1 MNAPDGTPSS
11 STSGSPS
18 GGNSLSRRDADAVFH
33 PYSDAVANAHDG
45 SLVITRGNGVNVWDE
60 DGKDYIEGMSGLW
73 CVSLGF
79 GEYRLADAAAAQ
91 MRVLPFYHG
100 FNQKSHPP
108 QIELAERL
116 LALAPVAMEKV
127 FFCNSGSEATDSAVK
142 MIWYLNNALGRPEK
156 KKIISR
162 FKAYHGVTVA
172 AASIT
177 GVPTNHTAFDLPLN
191 GFLHTDMPHF
201 YRFGEDGETEEDF
214 ATRCAD
220 NLDRMIVEEGPETV
234 AAFFAEPVMG
244 AGGVIVPPA
253 TYFEKIQVVL
263 KKHDVLF
270 VADEVICGFGRTGE
284 MWGCQTYGLEPD
296 ILTCAKALTS
306 GYIPIA
312 AIMINKRVFDAIA
325 PQTEEIGTFG
335 HGFTYSGHPVPAAV
349 AIETLKIYEKMDL
362 VARVKQASTPF
373 LNRLHS
379 FGAHPLVGETMGVGL
394 VGAIEMVADKETRA
408 PLDLPGK
415 AGAYLVARAQE
426 HGLIV
431 RALGDRI
438 AFSPPLIISD
448 AEITQMFDRFAAALD
463 ETADWLST
471 QILATQNQA

>member
-1 MNAPDGTPSS
+1 MNAPNGTPSH
-11 STSGSPS
+11 GKNPR
-18 GGNSLSRRDADAVFH
+18 GANSFSRRDTETVFH
-33 PYSDAVANAHDG
+33 PYSDAVANARDG
-45 SLVITRGNGVNVWDE
+45 SLVITRGKGANVWDE
-60 DGKDYIEGMSGLW
+60 DGNEYIEGMSGLW
-73 CVSLGF
+73 CASLGF
-79 GEYRLADAAAAQ
+79 GEDRLADAAAAQ
-91 MRVLPFYHG
+91 MRILPFYHG
-100 FNQKSHPP
+100 FNQNSHPP

-116 LALAPVAMEKV
+116 LALAPVPMEKV
-127 FFCNSGSEATDSAVK
+127 FFCNSGSEAADSAVK
-142 MIWYLNNALGRPEK
+142 MVWYLNNALGRPNK

-162 FKAYHGVTVA
+162 FKAYHGVTIA

-177 GVPTNHTAFDLPLN
+177 GVPTNHTAFDLPLD

-201 YRFGEDGETEEDF
+201 YRYGEDGETEEEF

-220 NLDRMIVEEGPETV
+220 SLDRMIIKEGPDTV

-253 TYFEKIQVVL
+253 TYFEKIQAVL

-284 MWGCQTYGLEPD
+284 MWGSQTYGLEPD

-349 AIETLKIYEKMDL
+349 ALETLKIYEEMDL
-362 VARVKQASTPF
+362 VTRVKQASLPF
-373 LNRLHS
+373 LKRLHS
-379 FGAHPLVGETMGVGL
+379 FADHPLVGETMGVGL
-394 VGAIEMVADKETRA
+394 VGAIELVADKETRA
-408 PLDLPGK
+408 LLDPPGK
-415 AGAYLVARAQE
+415 TGPDLVARAQE

-448 AEITQMFDRFAAALD
+448 AEIDRMFDRFAAALD
-463 ETADWLST
+463 ETG
-471 QILATQNQA
+471 

>member
-1 MNAPDGTPSS
+1 MSVPDGTPSGS
-11 STSGSPS
+11 DSRVDSGSR
-18 GGNSLSRRDADAVFH
+18 GVNSFSRRDAESVFH
-33 PYSDAVANAHDG
+33 PYSDAVANERDG
-45 SLVITRGNGVNVWDE
+45 SLVITRGKGVNVWDE

-73 CVSLGF
+73 CASLGF
-79 GEYRLADAAAAQ
+79 GEHRLADAAAAQ
-91 MRVLPFYHG
+91 MRELPFYHG

-116 LALAPVAMEKV
+116 RALAPVPMEKV
-127 FFCNSGSEATDSAVK
+127 FFCNSGSEAADSTVK

-177 GVPTNHTAFDLPLN
+177 GVPANHTAFDLPLN

-201 YRFGEDGETEEDF
+201 YRYGEDGETEEEF

-220 NLDRMIVEEGPETV
+220 NLERMILDEGPDTV

-244 AGGVIVPPA
+244 AGGVIVPPK
-253 TYFEKIQVVL
+253 TYFAKIQTVL
-263 KKHDVLF
+263 KKYDVLF

-284 MWGCQTYGLEPD
+284 MWGSLTYGLEPD
-296 ILTCAKALTS
+296 ILICAKALTS
-306 GYIPIA
+306 AYLPIA
-312 AIMINKRVFDAIA
+312 AVMINRRVFEAIA

-349 AIETLKIYEKMDL
+349 AIETLKIYEEMDL
-362 VARVKQASTPF
+362 VTRVKQRSAPF
-373 LNRLHS
+373 LKRLHG
-379 FGAHPLVGETMGVGL
+379 FADHPLIGETMGVGL
-394 VGAIEMVADKETRA
+394 IGAVEMVADKKTRA
-408 PLDLPGK
+408 ALDPPGK
-415 AGAYLVARAQE
+415 TGPYLVTRAQE

-431 RALGDRI
+431 RALGDRV
-438 AFSPPLIISD
+438 AFSPPLIISE
-448 AEITQMFDRFAAALD
+448 AEIGQMFDRFAAALD
-463 ETADWLST
+463 ETADWVT
-471 QILATQNQA
+471 RRT

>member
-1 MNAPDGTPSS
+1 MNAPDGTE
-11 STSGSPS
+11 SGKAHR
-18 GGNSLSRRDADAVFH
+18 GVNSLSRRDADSVFH
-33 PYSDAVANAHDG
+33 PYSDAVANARDG
-45 SLVITRGNGVNVWDE
+45 SLVITRGKGVNVWDE

-73 CVSLGF
+73 CTSLGF
-79 GEYRLADAAAAQ
+79 GEHRLADAAAAQ
-91 MRVLPFYHG
+91 MRELPFYHG

-116 LALAPVAMEKV
+116 LALAPVPMEKV
-127 FFCNSGSEATDSAVK
+127 FFCNSGSEAADSAVK
-142 MIWYLNNALGRPEK
+142 MIWYMNNALGRPEK

-162 FKAYHGVTVA
+162 FKAYHGVTIA

-177 GVPTNHTAFDLPLN
+177 GVPTNHTAFDLPLD

-201 YRFGEDGETEEDF
+201 YRYGEDGETEEDF

-220 NLDRMIVEEGPETV
+220 NLDRMIRDEGPDTV

-253 TYFEKIQVVL
+253 TYFEKIEAVL
-263 KKHDVLF
+263 RKHDVLF

-284 MWGCQTYGLEPD
+284 MWGSQAFGLAPD
-296 ILTCAKALTS
+296 IMTCAKALTS
-306 GYIPIA
+306 AYLPLA
-312 AIMINKRVFDAIA
+312 AVLINKRVFDAIA

-349 AIETLKIYEKMDL
+349 AIETLKIYAEIDV
-362 VARVKQASTPF
+362 VARVKQRSIPF
-373 LNRLHS
+373 LERLHG
-379 FGAHPLVGETMGVGL
+379 FADHPLIGETMGVGL
-394 VGAIEMVADKETRA
+394 IGAVEMVADKESRA
-408 PLDLPGK
+408 PLDPPGK
-415 AGAYLVARAQE
+415 AGPYLVARAQE

-438 AFSPPLIISD
+438 AFSPPLIISE
-448 AEITQMFDRFAAALD
+448 AEIGQMFDRFAAALD
-463 ETADWLST
+463 ETAHWLTS
-471 QILATQNQA
+471 QN